1 VVGER
6 GARARAPTG
15 AAEPAG
21 SVAVLPRRVVLSVSL
36 VALLAVPASC
46 DGGDSVFGVA
56 PADRS
61 MPELTG
67 ETLDGEPL
75 DAATYADGNVL
86 VINVWADWCAPCRR
100 EQPQLVRLADRFR
113 GDGVRFLGI
122 NYQDDRDAARAWVRE
137 FGVPYPSLFDPF
149 GRSAAD
155 LGFPALPDTYVVDPV
170 GTIRWIVYGETDERE
185 LAGLIEDVLA

>member
-1 VVGER
+1 V
-6 GARARAPTG
+6 
-15 AAEPAG
+15 AA
-21 SVAVLPRRVVLSVSL
+21 VPRRVVLSVSL
-36 VALLAVPASC
+36 VALLAAPASC

-56 PADRS
+56 PADTPL
-61 MPELTG
+61 PELTG
-67 ETLDGEPL
+67 ETLDGERL

-137 FGVPYPSLFDPF
+137 FGVSYPSLFDPS

-155 LGFPALPDTYVVDPV
+155 LGFPALPDTYVVDPG
-170 GTIRWIVYGETDERE
+170 GTIRWVVYGETDERE